1 MRSNGKKR
9 LYIREEHRNATKK
22 EREEG
27 GGDLKQVGGQVA
39 VEVGGRGGAV
49 GGC

>member
-1 MRSNGKKR
+1 MGRNG
-9 LYIREEHRNATKK
+9 YIYEKNIETPPKQ